1 MVDWQVTATSIYCD
15 SIAEEVTVIVHK
27 DWSVKC
33 TGHSKYGEAG
43 KQSGSQLKKKSRQTG
58 RELKCQGLNC
68 QQITRYKEKLAAEEA
83 KKGKR

>member
-15 SIAEEVTVIVHK
+15 SIGDEVTVIVHK

-33 TGHSKYGEAG
+33 TGHSKYGETG
-43 KQSGSQLKKKSRQTG
+43 KQVSGQKKSRRQMG
-58 RELKCQGLNC
+58 RDLKCEGLNC

-83 KKGKR
+83 KKGKG